1 MPVDR
6 HIIMND
12 IDIPNTN
19 NCLFSIEY
27 LLGAPLLA
35 TMNDCM
41 KKYKCLIR
49 FNTESDN
56 NIIINLFN
64 ITNNIKV
71 IF

>member
-12 IDIPNTN
+12 IDIPKISNS
-19 NCLFSIEY
+19 LFPIEY
-27 LLGAPLLA
+27 LLVAPLLA
-35 TMNDCM
+35 TINDCI

-49 FNTESDN
+49 FNIESDN